1 MSYEGLEC
9 MLTLVIK
16 GAFALISLEIT
27 YIVARI
33 IWDDE
38 EERRKKGK

>member
-1 MSYEGLEC
+1 MSYEELGC
-9 MLTLVIK
+9 MLNLVIK

-33 IWDDE
+33 IWDNE
-38 EERRKKGK
+38 EERRGNK

>member
-1 MSYEGLEC
+1 MSYEELEC
-9 MLTLVIK
+9 MLTLVTK
-16 GAFALISLEIT
+16 GAVAVISLEFV

>member
-1 MSYEGLEC
+1 MSYEELEC
-9 MLTLVIK
+9 MLTLVTK
-16 GAFALISLEIT
+16 GAVAVISLEFV

-38 EERRKKGK
+38 QERRGNK

>member
-1 MSYEGLEC
+1 MSYEELEC

-16 GAFALISLEIT
+16 GAFAVISLEFV

-38 EERRKKGK
+38 EERRGNK

>member
-1 MSYEGLEC
+1 MSYEELEC

-16 GAFALISLEIT
+16 VAVAVISLEFT
-27 YIVARI
+27 YIFARI

-38 EERRKKGK
+38 KERRGNK